1 MYHTSQIKVMFLWC
15 VQNWFSDFSVM
26 CILHEGLL
34 LLHQQQTKSKYDNV
48 CLQKMRTLVF
58 YRWEKEKEVIRIKP
72 ESKDDKPPSKL
83 RETRMEAKADC
94 MCLSHSQHR
103 FITFPSHVH
112 HNPITASSHFH
123 HRFVTFPS
131 CSSHF
136 HHMLIMFPS
145 CVITVP
151 SCVHQLL

>member
-1 MYHTSQIKVMFLWC
+1 M
-15 VQNWFSDFSVM
+15 
-26 CILHEGLL
+26 
-34 LLHQQQTKSKYDNV
+34 
-48 CLQKMRTLVF
+48 
-58 YRWEKEKEVIRIKP
+58 IRIKP

-94 MCLSHSQHR
+94 MCLSHSQHM

-136 HHMLIMFPS
+136 HCISITCSSHFHHMLIMFPS
-145 CVITVP
+145 RVHHCSLMCSSVVTVL
-151 SCVHQLL
+151 QGELLQCCLTAGAVWRIQDVRHWA